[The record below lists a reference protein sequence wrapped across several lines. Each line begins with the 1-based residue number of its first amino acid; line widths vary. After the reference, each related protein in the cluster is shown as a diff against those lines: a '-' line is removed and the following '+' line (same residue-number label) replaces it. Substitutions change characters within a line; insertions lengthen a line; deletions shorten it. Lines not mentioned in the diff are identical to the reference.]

1 MERRELHRGMEDA
14 LRRAEE
20 LATQKEH
27 QVEEAM
33 AREAN
38 ARQHAKEAERTA
50 RELEMISDQERM
62 AREQTERHLYDLE
75 GAVQAERS
83 VRMEMEDSLRHRDQ
97 WDSPDKEWGGDNRRH
112 AHEQSAHTKAEVYR
126 ERSARREAELAAA
139 EMGAKTRLDELMR
152 VEAEDY
158 ANMTRQELAATR
170 GDWGNPAPALLP
182 PMPAMD
188 GLFPGGRAPSPDE
201 AIAYAMASHGGSS
214 PGKQMSAPFY
224 P

>member
-62 AREQTERHLYDLE
+62 AREGQGMGRRQQTTRTR
-75 GAVQAERS
+75 AI
-83 VRMEMEDSLRHRDQ
+83 
-97 WDSPDKEWGGDNRRH
+97 
-112 AHEQSAHTKAEVYR
+112 SAHKSRGVPRTFGTP
-126 ERSARREAELAAA
+126 RS
-139 EMGAKTRLDELMR
+139 
-152 VEAEDY
+152 
-158 ANMTRQELAATR
+158 
-170 GDWGNPAPALLP
+170 
-182 PMPAMD
+182 
-188 GLFPGGRAPSPDE
+188 RA
-201 AIAYAMASHGGSS
+201 GS
-214 PGKQMSAPFY
+214 G
-224 P
+224 